1 MVRQDV
7 VRGVVVGGLTTPGP
21 ARHPADGHAGTGLR
35 GGAGIDVGTGTET
48 GTETGTGTE
57 ADIVIVGAGIV
68 GCLTA
73 REALARFPGASIAVV
88 ERDAVAGGASRRSAG
103 LHFPRGSSAPVRR
116 MAAFSERYYRTL
128 KDEDP
133 HLPIHGL
140 NTTVVASTARAGELT
155 EHYLPDRLRRTDEP
169 PHGPTGRLRIP
180 AGTGAWQA
188 DGGQHADVS
197 ALAQRLAARL
207 RPAVRFLEGTR
218 VLTVDSRPGRVGLT
232 LSSGATLTAS
242 KVLLAPGPWLAEPAW
257 RPWTAG
263 LGLRVKKVV
272 ALHVE
277 RQPRPTDGAIVFE
290 DDDAFLLPVHHRGHW
305 LFSYTCPQWDVA
317 PDGTEHHLT
326 PVELAE
332 ARSVLDRFAPELVPL
347 CTTGRVFCDAYSPDR
362 VPVVRPVDDDKNVI
376 FAGAANGSGYRL
388 APAIAA
394 DAARLLC
401 PTTVPR
407 SHP

>member
-1 MVRQDV
+1 M
-7 VRGVVVGGLTTPGP
+7 GGLTRTAPTQHTAYAREDAAVDAGADAAVP
-21 ARHPADGHAGTGLR
+21 ARV
-35 GGAGIDVGTGTET
+35 DV
-48 GTETGTGTE
+48 
-57 ADIVIVGAGIV
+57 AVVGAGIV

-73 REALARFPGASIAVV
+73 RAVLDRLPGVSVAVV
-88 ERDAVAGGASRRSAG
+88 ERDAIAGGASRRSAG
-103 LHFPRGSSAPVRR
+103 LHFPRGASAPVRR
-116 MAAFSERYYRTL
+116 MAHFSERYYRAL
-128 KDEDP
+128 KQEDP
-133 HLPIHGL
+133 RLPIYGL
-140 NTTVVASTARAGELT
+140 DTTVISATAGAHRLT
-155 EHYLPDRLRRTDEP
+155 EHYLPDRLRRTDRP
-169 PHGPTGRLRIP
+169 PHGPAGPIRLP
-180 AGTGAWQA
+180 EDTGAWEVT
-188 DGGQHADVS
+188 GGQHADVP
-197 ALAQRLAARL
+197 ALTQRLAAQL

-218 VLTVDSRPGRVGLT
+218 VLTVDSGPDHVGLG

-242 KVLLAPGPWLAEPAW
+242 KVLLAPGPWLEDPAW

-277 RQPRPTDGAIVFE
+277 RRPRPSDGVIVFE
-290 DDDAFLLPVHHRGHW
+290 DEDAFLLPVHHRGHW
-305 LFSYTCPQWDVA
+305 IFSYTSSQWDVA
-317 PDGTEHHLT
+317 PDGADHHLT
-326 PVELAE
+326 PAELAE

-362 VPVVRPVDDDKNVI
+362 VPVVAPVDDFENVI

-394 DAARLLC
+394 DAAPLLC

>member
-1 MVRQDV
+1 M
-7 VRGVVVGGLTTPGP
+7 GGLTRPRTTQ
-21 ARHPADGHAGTGLR
+21 RTADAHVDAHG
-35 GGAGIDVGTGTET
+35 DVDVDV
-48 GTETGTGTE
+48 
-57 ADIVIVGAGIV
+57 AVVGAGII

-73 REALARFPGASIAVV
+73 RAVHARLPGLSIAVI

-103 LHFPRGSSAPVRR
+103 LHFPRGSSPPVRR
-116 MAAFSERYYRTL
+116 MASFSERYYRTL
-128 KDEDP
+128 REEDP
-133 HLPIHGL
+133 HLPIYGL
-140 NTTVVASTARAGELT
+140 NTTVISSTARADELAD
-155 EHYLPDRLRRTDEP
+155 HYLPDRLRRTDRP
-169 PHGPTGRLRIP
+169 PHGPAGRLRLP
-180 AGTGAWQA
+180 EGTGAWQV

-197 ALAQRLAARL
+197 ALAQSLAARL

-218 VLTVDSRPGRVGLT
+218 VVSVDSGPDHVALA
-232 LSSGATLTAS
+232 LSSDATLTAS
-242 KVLLAPGPWLAEPAW
+242 KVLLAPGPWLEEPAW

-305 LFSYTCPQWDVA
+305 LFSYTSPQWDVP
-317 PDGTEHHLT
+317 PDGTDHYLT
-326 PVELAE
+326 AVELAE
-332 ARSVLDRFAPELVPL
+332 ARSVLDRLAPELVPL

-362 VPVVRPVDDDKNVI
+362 VPVVRPVDYFENVI

>member
-1 MVRQDV
+1 M
-7 VRGVVVGGLTTPGP
+7 GGLTGAAAPTEHSD
-21 ARHPADGHAGTGLR
+21 ARV
-35 GGAGIDVGTGTET
+35 DV
-48 GTETGTGTE
+48 
-57 ADIVIVGAGIV
+57 AIVGAGIV

-73 REALARFPGASIAVV
+73 RAVLDRLPGRSIAVV

-103 LHFPRGSSAPVRR
+103 LHFPRGASAAVRR
-116 MAAFSERYYRTL
+116 MASFSESYYRTL
-128 KDEDP
+128 KREDP
-133 HLPIHGL
+133 QLPIHGL
-140 NTTVVASTARAGELT
+140 DTTVIAADARADRLA
-155 EHYLPDRLRRTDEP
+155 EHYLPGRLRRTDRP
-169 PHGPTGRLRIP
+169 PPGPAGPVRLP
-180 AGTGAWQA
+180 GGTGAWQVT
-188 DGGQHADVS
+188 GGQYADVA
-197 ALAQRLAARL
+197 ALTQRLAARL

-218 VLTVDSRPGRVGLT
+218 VRTVASRPGHVGLG

-242 KVLLAPGPWLAEPAW
+242 KVLLAPGPWLADPAW

-277 RQPRPTDGAIVFE
+277 RRPRPTEGAIVFE
-290 DDDAFLLPVHHRGHW
+290 DEDAFLLPVHHRGHW
-305 LFSYTCPQWDVA
+305 LFSYTSAQWDVA
-317 PDGTEHHLT
+317 PDAADHCVT
-326 PVELAE
+326 PAELAE
-332 ARSVLDRFAPELVPL
+332 ARSVLDRLAPELVPL

-362 VPVVRPVDDDKNVI
+362 IPVVGPVDEFQNVI

>member
-1 MVRQDV
+1 M
-7 VRGVVVGGLTTPGP
+7 
-21 ARHPADGHAGTGLR
+21 
-35 GGAGIDVGTGTET
+35 TGTDRARRT
-48 GTETGTGTE
+48 A
-57 ADIVIVGAGIV
+57 ADHVDVAIVGAGIL
-68 GCLTA
+68 GCVTA
-73 REALARFPGASIAVV
+73 RETLARFPGASIAVI
-88 ERDAVAGGASRRSAG
+88 ERDAVAAGASRRSAG
-103 LHFPRGSSAPVRR
+103 LHFPRGSSAAVRA
-116 MAAFSERYYRTL
+116 MAEHSERYYRTL
-128 KDEDP
+128 KEEDP
-133 HLPIHGL
+133 ALPIFGL
-140 NTTVVASTARAGELT
+140 DTTVVAATAGADRLA
-155 EHYLPDRLRRTDEP
+155 EHYLPGTLHRTDRL
-169 PHGPTGRLRIP
+169 PHGPAGRVHLP
-180 AGTGAWQA
+180 EGSGAWQV
-188 DGGQHADVS
+188 DGGQYADVH
-197 ALAQRLAARL
+197 ALTQCLAAQL

-218 VLTVDSRPGRVGLT
+218 VVTVDSRPDGVGLA

-242 KVLLAPGPWLAEPAW
+242 KVLLAPGPWLKETAW
-257 RPWTAG
+257 QPWTAG

-277 RQPRPTDGAIVFE
+277 RRPRPTDGAVVFE

-305 LFSYTCPQWDVA
+305 LFSYTCAQWDVR
-317 PDGTEHHLT
+317 PDGTDHCLT

-362 VPVVRPVDDDKNVI
+362 VPVVRPVDDFMNVI